1 MSRSDAQ
8 KNEHPGAGRAS
19 PATREPSP
27 DRQDACPTFLVA
39 NGKEQEAMKSK
50 SYLVAIL
57 VTVALAIAGAL
68 AQHPAGHGAKMADQP
83 YDLHYIDM
91 LIEHHQMGI
100 DMATMAQNKASHA
113 ELKDLATKMVGEQQ
127 KDQDQ
132 LKKWRDEWYAG
143 KPKSDHMKM
152 PGMKMSGMKM
162 PMDMSKLEAA
172 SGNDFDVMFLDMI
185 IPHHQMAIDMSKDA
199 LKKAQHA
206 QLKTFARTTIDKQQK
221 EKAQLSKWRAA
232 WGKGAPAMKGHMMKP

>member
-1 MSRSDAQ
+1 
-8 KNEHPGAGRAS
+8 
-19 PATREPSP
+19 
-27 DRQDACPTFLVA
+27 
-39 NGKEQEAMKSK
+39 MKSK

-57 VTVALAIAGAL
+57 VTVALAMAGAL

-100 DMATMAQNKASHA
+100 DMAKMAQNKASHA
-113 ELKDLATKMVGEQQ
+113 ELKTLATKMVEDQQ

-143 KPKSDHMKM
+143 KPKSDHMNM
-152 PGMKMSGMKM
+152 PGMKM
-162 PMDMSKLEAA
+162 PQMDMGKLQAA

-185 IPHHQMAIDMSKDA
+185 VPHHQMAIDMSKDA

-206 QLKTFARTTIDKQQK
+206 PLKTFARTTINKQQK

-232 WGKGAPAMKGHMMKP
+232 WGGKAPAMKHGQGHTMKP